1 MNNLIRTSAMVI
13 ALTLAG
19 STGSKLMSEQSEK
32 TFITPASAE
41 AFNLD
46 NALDASWKQNY
57 EEVIAFIKQHEGFAN
72 GHAYRCVAGNLT
84 IGYGHIIRKGE
95 HFPTQIT
102 KEQADSLLRSDF
114 RQAIRTAERLT
125 NLKGSRKLAVAHFIF
140 SKGCGAFSK
149 STLRKEIALNG
160 DIDREFMRWCWYTKP
175 GTKQK
180 VKSKVAEGIS
190 RWECK
195 MWHRD
200 DNLYAWGRYF
210 E

>member
-1 MNNLIRTSAMVI
+1 MVANAPHSQRHYLRSLMMFFSDLESIRNI
-13 ALTLAG
+13 AEKSGFSIFCVPNPEEISIKNAFRIMPG
-19 STGSKLMSEQSEK
+19 KTGK
-32 TFITPASAE
+32 
-41 AFNLD
+41 
-46 NALDASWKQNY
+46 
-57 EEVIAFIKQHEGFAN
+57 
-72 GHAYRCVAGNLT
+72 
-84 IGYGHIIRKGE
+84 
-95 HFPTQIT
+95 IT

>member
-1 MNNLIRTSAMVI
+1 MNNLLKTGAVVL
-13 ALTLAG
+13 ALTFAN
-19 STGSKLMSEQSEK
+19 TGGNLMSEQAENLRFENF
-32 TFITPASAE
+32 TADPFDLESAL
-41 AFNLD
+41 N
-46 NALDASWKQNY
+46 ASWQKNY
-57 EEVIAFIKQHEGFAN
+57 EEVIAFIKHHEGFAD
-72 GHAYRCVAGNLT
+72 GRAYRCASGNLT

-95 HFPTQIT
+95 HFPAQIT

-114 RQAIRTAERLT
+114 RQAIRTAEKLT
-125 NLKGSRKLAVAHFIF
+125 ALKGSRKLAVAHFIF
-140 SKGCGAFSK
+140 SKGCGAFTR

-200 DNLYAWGRYF
+200 DNLYSWGRF
-210 E
+210 FK